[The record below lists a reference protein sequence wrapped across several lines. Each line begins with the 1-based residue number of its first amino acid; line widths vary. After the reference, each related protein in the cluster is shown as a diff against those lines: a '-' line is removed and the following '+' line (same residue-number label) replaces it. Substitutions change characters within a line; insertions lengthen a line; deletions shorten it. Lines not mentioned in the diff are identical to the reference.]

1 MKEYLKKNR
10 GMALVL
16 LLCLLFTG
24 CAAPEEKEQEPK
36 DRTISELSIPG
47 LLEHCVDETGEHC
60 YYTVTGESTIYKCTM
75 DGTPVVQFAITADE
89 GEPDIQSY
97 ISMDTPERVNL
108 SGLCIYGDT
117 LYCFRPSKGTLLA
130 VDVNTGENRVLTT
143 MEVYSVY
150 KMAAGAS
157 SVLVMNFGMAGKALT
172 VYHTDTGVTEQVP
185 VKQPLMFAHAGEDT
199 YWINTT
205 GEDGTYGFQKY
216 QADTGAVSEFYESN
230 FTYELTEM
238 AYDKASGLLYGRM
251 YSLQYLCFKP
261 EEAEQVSRFTAQ
273 AVYQSPACFQTA
285 GGRLFIQDVE
295 SGKVY
300 HFDPAAYVT
309 WNEPL
314 KGYVTSEFSVT
325 EWAGYNIDLE
335 VVSWDELALKV
346 LAEDRDYDFVIMTTD
361 MAEATSLRDAMAYL
375 PIPEK
380 EIEGYWAECWP
391 CVKQGASYNGDIW
404 MLPLEVCAR
413 GLAYSEQNLAEYGL
427 SIENIKT
434 MPQLCEA
441 AKVLHENGES
451 GWYTL
456 QPMQDNLLQ
465 EYLWKYRNGET
476 INFDTPEFRAI
487 MEFIREEYK
496 KNDYSDNYY
505 RSSMINLSTAGMD
518 YDENSGLS
526 KAEQIEQE
534 QRRLAARVYL
544 EETGT
549 YSTFN
554 LEKYIGAEGMRV
566 RPVPGMSGTEET
578 VQISGTFL
586 VLNPNSRNQE
596 ELMEFVSAMAET
608 YIASPATYLS
618 SNAERYVKDVVMQDI
633 CELYRSGEMVFGMP
647 DDLFTSYYKYVMGQD
662 LDPDEVVKELNRVV
676 NMYYGE

>member
-1 MKEYLKKNR
+1 MKGYSKKSR
-10 GMALVL
+10 LMAVVL

-24 CAAPEEKEQEPK
+24 CAAPEEKEQEQK
-36 DRTISELSIPG
+36 DRTISEISIPG

-75 DGTPVVQFAITADE
+75 DGTPVAQFAVTADE
-89 GEPDIQSY
+89 GEERVQGYSY
-97 ISMDTPERVNL
+97 MDTAEAANL

-130 VDVNTGENRVLTT
+130 VDVNTGENRVLTK

-172 VYHTDTGVTEQVP
+172 VYHTDTGVMEQVP
-185 VKQPLMFAHAGEDT
+185 VEQPLMFAHAGEDT

-251 YSLQYLCFKP
+251 YSLQYLCFNP

-273 AVYQSPACFQTA
+273 AIYQSPACFQTA

-380 EIEGYWAECWP
+380 EIAGYWAECWP
-391 CVKQGASYNGDIW
+391 CVKQGASHNGDIW
-404 MLPLEVCAR
+404 MLPLTVCAR

-427 SIENIKT
+427 SIENINT

-465 EYLWKYRNGET
+465 EYLWKYRNEET

-496 KNDYSDNYY
+496 NNDYSDDYY

-518 YDENSGLS
+518 YDEDSGLS

-534 QRRLAARVYL
+534 QRRQAARVYL

-586 VLNPNSRNQE
+586 VLNPNSRNQK

-608 YIASPATYLS
+608 YIADAGTYLS
-618 SNAERYVKDVVMQDI
+618 SNAERYVEDVVMQDI
-633 CELYRSGEMVFGMP
+633 CSLYRNGEMVFGMP